1 MGRLGCTGVTRDEW
15 EHTGAHWF
23 RLVYTCRRLPSST
36 AVSNSLSI
44 TSAKNSSTSSSR
56 SSAVG
61 GGREG
66 GVVTPHPWGRG
77 HPGCGHLGAGPPR
90 VGGGARLTILGEKL
104 LQSSRQPRRFFGALG
119 APKTVGHRQ
128 LGGGGGR
135 VGGWGHAPPP
145 LRVILGAPPPSPPP
159 FGITGGVPEVAP
171 PPPAP
176 SNGLSPPPASLR
188 GSPKWPLSPPRVT
201 GPPPRAPLAH
211 LERGPAAQHRPHPL
225 GEQAP
230 FF

>member
-1 MGRLGCTGVTRDEW
+1 MSGSILV
-15 EHTGAHWF
+15 HTGLDWSIPAAGCHPP
-23 RLVYTCRRLPSST
+23 RPCRTRYPSPRPKTPPPPPPAVLLLGGEGKGVWST
-36 AVSNSLSI
+36 P
-44 TSAKNSSTSSSR
+44 TP
-56 SSAVG
+56 G
-61 GGREG
+61 GGATP
-66 GVVTPHPWGRG
+66 GVVTWGRG
-77 HPGCGHLGAGPPR
+77 HPGWGEGRGLPFWAKNSCRAPANHVAFSGLWGPPKPW
-90 VGGGARLTILGEKL
+90 ATA
-104 LQSSRQPRRFFGALG
+104 SW
-119 APKTVGHRQ
+119 
-128 LGGGGGR
+128 GGGGGR

>member
-23 RLVYTCRRLPSST
+23 RLVYTCCRLPSST

-66 GVVTPHPWGRG
+66 GVVTPHPWGWG

-128 LGGGGGR
+128 LGGGGAGWA
-135 VGGWGHAPPP
+135 VGDTPLPHSGSFWGLLPPPP
-145 LRVILGAPPPSPPP
+145 LL
-159 FGITGGVPEVAP
+159 
-171 PPPAP
+171 
-176 SNGLSPPPASLR
+176 LASLG
-188 GSPKWPLSPPRVT
+188 GSPKWLLRPQPQAMASPL
-201 GPPPRAPLAH
+201 L
-211 LERGPAAQHRPHPL
+211 QHH
-225 GEQAP
+225 
-230 FF
+230 